1 MEKRFSLGLD
11 FGSLSCRAVV
21 ADVRDGSVTGS
32 ASFAYPHAVMDRALP
47 CGTPLPPGTALQHPG
62 DYLDALAHAVPEAL
76 AAAGISPSE
85 LCGIGVDFTACT
97 MLPVTADGTPLCF
110 LPGFTAEPH
119 AYVKMWKHH
128 SAQPQADR
136 INALAA
142 ARGEAWLARM
152 GGRASSEWML
162 PKILETLENAPAV
175 YDAAFR
181 FLEAGD
187 WIVWMLTGR
196 ESHGLPC
203 AGYKAFWDP
212 ASCRYPDNSFF
223 TALDARL
230 DGLAG
235 TKLSA
240 CILPAGARAGETD
253 EAGARR
259 AALVPGIPVA
269 AANPDGHV
277 AYAALGKAEPG
288 DMLLVLGTS
297 GSYFVTSDSFRPV
310 PGICGAVYGGVLP
323 GLWGYE
329 SGQCCF
335 GDHFDWFVQNCVPAS
350 YEKEAAARNMN
361 LHALL
366 RERAA
371 RLRPGECGLLALDWW
386 NGNRSVLDDSDL
398 SGVLFGLTLRTR
410 PEDIYRALLEA
421 VAFGLR
427 VILDTHSG
435 AGIPV
440 HTLLAAG
447 GIAHKDP
454 LLMQILADVT
464 GRPIRVAASREAP
477 ALGSAIFAA
486 AAGGAYSGVAEAAA
500 RMGRT
505 LPGGYTPRED
515 AHAVYDLL
523 YADYRRLHDTFG
535 RGGNDVL
542 KRLSALA
549 ASPSDPR

>member
-1 MEKRFSLGLD
+1 MEKRYALGLD

-21 ADVRDGSVTGS
+21 ADVRDGREAGS

-47 CGTPLPPGTALQHPG
+47 NGTPLPHGAALQHPQ
-62 DYLDALAHAVPEAL
+62 DYLDALAHVVPAAL
-76 AAAGISPSE
+76 AASGAAASQ
-85 LCGIGVDFTACT
+85 LAGIGVDFTSCT
-97 MLPVTADGTPLCF
+97 MLPVTEDGTPLCF
-110 LPGFTAEPH
+110 LPAFASDPH

-128 SAQPQADR
+128 SAQPQTDR

-142 ARGEAWLARM
+142 ARGEAWLGKM
-152 GGRASSEWML
+152 GGRASAEWML
-162 PKILETLENAPAV
+162 PKILETLENSPAV
-175 YDAAFR
+175 YDAAAR

-196 ESHGLPC
+196 ESHGLPA

-212 ASCRYPDNSFF
+212 ASGYPDDGFF

-230 DGLAG
+230 AGIAG

-240 CILPAGARAGETD
+240 GILHAGARAGETSED
-253 EAGARR
+253 GARR
-259 AALVPGIPVA
+259 ASLLPGIPVA

-277 AYAALGKAEPG
+277 AYAALGETEPG

-297 GSYFVTSDSFRPV
+297 GSYFVTAPDYRAV

-335 GDHFDWFVQNCVPAS
+335 GDHFDWFVKNCMPAS
-350 YEKEAAARNMN
+350 CEREAAARGVSP
-361 LHALL
+361 HAFLG
-366 RERAA
+366 ERAA

-398 SGVLFGLTLRTR
+398 SGMLVGLTLRTR
-410 PEDIYRALLEA
+410 PEDIYRALLES

-427 VILDTHSG
+427 VILDAHAE

-477 ALGSAIFAA
+477 ALGAAIFGAAAGAVYPSVAA
-486 AAGGAYSGVAEAAA
+486 AAS
-500 RMGRT
+500 RMGRI
-505 LPGGYTPRED
+505 LPGGYTPDAD

-523 YADYRRLHDTFG
+523 YADYRRLHDMFG
-535 RGGNDVL
+535 RGGNNVM

-549 ASPSDPR
+549 ASSHALP